1 MKNIKFYT
9 LLALLL
15 MAGSGML
22 MAQDVYEMEEFIV
35 SDDLVVLMY
44 YSGDNEITAMTS
56 SMQGIAIKKYN
67 DDGLLLDS
75 ILLWPRNEAILD
87 FEMFT
92 NEDGQTLVYYL
103 EKQLDGD
110 TATFHKV
117 TIGDDM
123 IPVFEQYDWYGF
135 DCPETVVDSKEVHV
149 LANKDGGCFLSYSTV
164 QDSIRIVRFDAAG
177 EVAAERTVKR
187 HPQQVNY
194 HGCIPTSDSMGI
206 HIVKWR
212 TDTTAFCVYGCY
224 TFDSSL
230 NLVNRVDDVDAVSRP
245 IYCSSYTDYRF
256 NPNIGKTYSISSYI
270 DPIHPDDGQN
280 IIMSMFDQ
288 DMNQMDYTW
297 GMISPYADMG
307 GGEHTVDFDSE
318 NRVYVA
324 GVMEV
329 MTNPYIACLDENL
342 NKLGEIHFVHPK
354 LTQLPITVMAFPDGG
369 CLVSCNTFNNETGE
383 FKAIVYKVTI
393 SDLLDV
399 EEAHSHGFAV
409 AVAYPN
415 PGKDVLNIRTALQNA
430 HVEIYDLTG
439 KLVCKK
445 EITENVTSINA
456 ESWPSGVYVWK
467 VYTTGVSTGSTTL
480 AETGKWIKE

>member
-1 MKNIKFYT
+1 MRTIRIYA

-35 SDDLVVLMY
+35 SDDLVVLMN

-92 NEDGQTLVYYL
+92 NEEGQTLVYYL

-135 DCPETVVDSKEVHV
+135 DCPETVEDSKEVHV
-149 LANKDGGCFLSYSTV
+149 LVNKDGGCFFSYSTV

-212 TDTTAFCVYGCY
+212 TDTTAFCVFGCY

-245 IYCSSYTDYRF
+245 IYCSSYTDYHY

-324 GVMEV
+324 GVMDV

-369 CLVSCNTFNNETGE
+369 CLVSGCLVSCNTFNNETGE

-399 EEAHSHGFAV
+399 EEAHSHGFVV
-409 AVAYPN
+409 ATAYPN
-415 PGKDVLNIRTALQNA
+415 PGKDVLNIRTGLKDAR
-430 HVEIYDLTG
+430 VEVYDLNG
-439 KLVCKK
+439 RMVHRQ
-445 EITENVTSINA
+445 EITGNVTAINTTNWSEGA
-456 ESWPSGVYVWK
+456 YVWK
-467 VYTTGVSTGSTTL
+467 VMADGKEV
-480 AETGKWIKE
+480 ECGKWIKE

>member
-1 MKNIKFYT
+1 M
-9 LLALLL
+9 
-15 MAGSGML
+15 
-22 MAQDVYEMEEFIV
+22 
-35 SDDLVVLMY
+35 
-44 YSGDNEITAMTS
+44 
-56 SMQGIAIKKYN
+56 
-67 DDGLLLDS
+67 
-75 ILLWPRNEAILD
+75 
-87 FEMFT
+87 
-92 NEDGQTLVYYL
+92 
-103 EKQLDGD
+103 
-110 TATFHKV
+110 
-117 TIGDDM
+117 
-123 IPVFEQYDWYGF
+123 
-135 DCPETVVDSKEVHV
+135 
-149 LANKDGGCFLSYSTV
+149 
-164 QDSIRIVRFDAAG
+164 
-177 EVAAERTVKR
+177 
-187 HPQQVNY
+187 
-194 HGCIPTSDSMGI
+194 
-206 HIVKWR
+206 
-212 TDTTAFCVYGCY
+212 
-224 TFDSSL
+224 
-230 NLVNRVDDVDAVSRP
+230 DDVDAVSRP

-324 GVMEV
+324 GVMDV
-329 MTNPYIACLDENL
+329 MTNPYIAYLDENL

-399 EEAHSHGFAV
+399 EEAHSHGFVIAT
-409 AVAYPN
+409 AYPN

-439 KLVCKK
+439 NLVCKK

-467 VYTTGVSTGSTTL
+467 VYTSGVSTGSTAL
-480 AETGKWIKE
+480 VETGKWIKE